1 MSFLGG
7 TLITLGI
14 TVFLI
19 GYWFL
24 GKSKGEESCTPPLD
38 TSGVNRGGGIA
49 GIVIGLIFMLV
60 GFIINLSQPA
70 DVFVQ

>member
-1 MSFLGG
+1 MSLLGG
-7 TLITLGI
+7 SLITLGI
-14 TVFLI
+14 AVFLV

-24 GKSKGEESCTPPLD
+24 GRSQGEEACTPPLD
-38 TSGVNRGGGIA
+38 MSKINRGGGIA

-70 DVFVQ
+70 DVFV